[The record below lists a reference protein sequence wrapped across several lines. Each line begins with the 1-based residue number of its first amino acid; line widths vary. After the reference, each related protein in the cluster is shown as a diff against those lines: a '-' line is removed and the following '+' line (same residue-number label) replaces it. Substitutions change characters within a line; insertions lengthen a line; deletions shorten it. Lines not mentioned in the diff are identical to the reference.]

1 MTASKAGEPQLD
13 ATGGMGPVVTVSAVT
28 KRYGP
33 VLAVDRV
40 DVSVAA
46 GEIYAL
52 LGLNGAG
59 KTTLIRM
66 LLGMV
71 RPTEGRVSLWGVP
84 VSAAQRA
91 VWARVGYLVE
101 TPAAYPELSVR
112 ENLRLVA
119 RLRRLPDSAPVDEV
133 IDRLGLRE
141 YAHRR
146 ARTLSS
152 GNAQRLGLAKALL
165 HGPPLLILDEPANG
179 LDPAGVV
186 EIRDLLRGLAEAG
199 TTVFVSS
206 HVLAE
211 VARLATRIG
220 IIHHGRLVREVDTD
234 DLAGWARPSLRVSTR
249 DLAAATEVLRRA
261 GFHPTADGDGLTLP
275 DVRAVAAPDEVATV
289 LVAAGCPPTH
299 LTVARED
306 LETYF
311 LRTVGGLDGDN
322 G

>member
-1 MTASKAGEPQLD
+1 MTGAAEPVIAVTEASKHY
-13 ATGGMGPVVTVSAVT
+13 GPVV
-28 KRYGP
+28 
-33 VLAVDRV
+33 AVDGLNLRIR
-40 DVSVAA
+40 S

-71 RPTEGRVSLWGVP
+71 RPTSGRLSLWGLP
-84 VSAAQRA
+84 VTPERRS

-101 TPAAYPELSVR
+101 TPSAYPELTVR

-119 RLRRLPDSAPVDEV
+119 RLRHLHGDGSVDET
-133 IDRLGLRE
+133 IDLLRLGE

-146 ARTLSS
+146 ARTLSL

-165 HGPPLLILDEPANG
+165 NRPQLLILDEPANG

-186 EIRDLLRGLAEAG
+186 EVRELLRSLAETG
-199 TTVFVSS
+199 TTVFLSS

-220 IIHHGRLVREVDTD
+220 IIHRGRMVREVETD
-234 DLAGWARPSLRVSTR
+234 EMDRWGRPSLRLATR
-249 DLAAATEVLRRA
+249 DLGAAAEVLRQA
-261 GFHPTADGDGLTLP
+261 GFHPFHDADRGGLVVADET
-275 DVRAVAAPDEVATV
+275 AVAAPDEVAAL
-289 LVAAGCPPTH
+289 LVRAACPPTR
-299 LTVARED
+299 LVVERED

-311 LRTVGGLDGDN
+311 LQIVGGSADG
-322 G
+322 